1 MLILSRFVDEQ
12 IKIGD
17 DITITIVGI
26 HGGKVKL
33 GFEAPREVPIHR
45 LEIFNAIKIAEEK
58 KLLEN
63 SAEQR
68 PVAIN

>member
-33 GFEAPREVPIHR
+33 GFEAPREIPIHR
-45 LEIFNAIKIAEEK
+45 LEIFNAIKIAGEK

-63 SAEQR
+63 SAEQQS
-68 PVAIN
+68 VAIN